1 MMDHMEFI
9 MFTVNQL
16 DQMSF
21 NYSTVHTLFMLCDWN
36 ESLDHQIKVNFGIM
50 ILPSGPIWCLVLCI
64 GDRS

>member
-21 NYSTVHTLFMLCDWN
+21 NYLTVHTIFMLP
-36 ESLDHQIKVNFGIM
+36 G
-50 ILPSGPIWCLVLCI
+50 VLHF
-64 GDRS
+64 D